1 MALDHLL
8 EVAADAPHRGLTG
21 AGVSRSP
28 VDEVLVLG
36 GGAIGL
42 ATALALLEGGR
53 GVRVIEAGTVGGAT
67 SHGNCGTITPSHA
80 PPLAAPGVPLRAL
93 KWMFTPDAPLYLK
106 PRWDPALWR
115 WLVHFAA
122 RCNRRDWLASTRA
135 RAALLDDS
143 MQRLQ
148 DWIGRHRLDCEF
160 SQQGLDYVFADPRNF
175 ERYQAECGAL
185 NELGIGTEVIDGG
198 AYLRQEPALREGVV
212 GAIRFAHDAHLR
224 PDRYVAEL
232 ARVVRARGGVIE
244 EACQVRSLQPDEA
257 GVRVQ
262 VVDADGAEGERHG
275 RDAVVALA
283 AWTPPLLAPLGL
295 RLPIQPGKGYSITW
309 TAQAQAPRRPLLLK
323 DRSVCVTAWGSGFR
337 LGSTMEFSG
346 HDATLNPL
354 RLGAL
359 ERAAHEYLRQ
369 PPPDAA
375 LEQWYGWR
383 PMTWD
388 DLPALGRSPR
398 HRHLWLA
405 AGHGMLGISMSAAS
419 GQLLA
424 DLMSGRAPAID
435 PAPYRVER
443 FQ

>member
-1 MALDHLL
+1 M
-8 EVAADAPHRGLTG
+8 
-21 AGVSRSP
+21 SRSP

-42 ATALALLEGGR
+42 ATALALLEAGR
-53 GVRVIEAGTVGGAT
+53 GVRVIEAGTVGGGT

-80 PPLAAPGVPLRAL
+80 PPLAAPGMPLRAL

-115 WLVHFAA
+115 WLAHFAS

-160 SQQGLDYVFADPRNF
+160 SQQGLDYVFADRRNF

-244 EACQVRSLQPDEA
+244 EGCQVRSLQPDEA

-295 RLPIQPGKGYSITW
+295 RLPIQPGKGYSITYDPPEIV
-309 TAQAQAPRRPLLLK
+309 PRRALTL
-323 DRSVCVTAWGSGFR
+323 REVSVCVTTWDSGFR

-346 HDATLNPL
+346 YDTTLNEQ

-359 ERAAHEYLRQ
+359 ERGARKFLHCPVGPVVRER
-369 PPPDAA
+369 
-375 LEQWYGWR
+375 WYGWR
-383 PMTWD
+383 PMSRD
-388 DLPALGRSPR
+388 DIPLIGAAPG

-405 AGHGMLGISMSAAS
+405 TGHGMMGVGMSAGTARM
-419 GQLLA
+419 LA
-424 DLMSGRAPAID
+424 ELMAGRTPEVD
-435 PAPYRVER
+435 PAAFAPGR
-443 FQ
+443 FA